1 MKQSRSTWQS
11 HERRIA
17 GKLGT
22 QRAGVG
28 QPGADVVTD
37 DWSLECKSWRT
48 LPARV
53 VAALV
58 QAERSATAHQVAAA
72 VIHQVGARHDKDLV
86 VMRWADF
93 DRLLLGD
100 GRRDR
105 YTAAQVAAAVDDDQD
120 RAAVLTPRV
129 RTDVLKSR
137 DE

>member
-1 MKQSRSTWQS
+1 MAKQSRSTWQR

-17 GKLGT
+17 AALDT

-28 QPGADVVTD
+28 HAGADVVTD
-37 DWSLECKSWRT
+37 EWSLECKSWRH

-53 VAALV
+53 VEALV
-58 QAERSATAHQVAAA
+58 QAERSATGEHQVAAA
-72 VIHQVGARHDKDLV
+72 VIHEVGARHDKDLV

-105 YTAAQVAAAVDDDQD
+105 LVAAKVAAAVDEDQD
-120 RAAVLTPRV
+120 RAAMLAPV
-129 RTDVLKSR
+129 
-137 DE
+137 

>member
-1 MKQSRSTWQS
+1 MPKQSRSTWQS

-17 GKLGT
+17 AALGT
-22 QRAGVG
+22 QRAALGHA
-28 QPGADVVTD
+28 GADVVTD
-37 DWSLECKSWRT
+37 TWSLECKSWRT

-53 VAALV
+53 VDALA
-58 QAERSATAHQVAAA
+58 QAERSATADQVAAA

-105 YTAAQVAAAVDDDQD
+105 YTAAQVAAAVDDDQE
-120 RAAVLTPRV
+120 RAKMLSGR
-129 RTDVLKSR
+129 
-137 DE
+137 

>member
-1 MKQSRSTWQS
+1 MKQSRSTWQR

-28 QPGADVVTD
+28 QPGADVVTES
-37 DWSLECKSWRT
+37 WSLECKSWRS

-53 VAALV
+53 VDALA
-58 QAERSATAHQVAAA
+58 QAERSATADQVAAA
-72 VIHQVGARHDKDLV
+72 VIHQVGAHHERDLV

-105 YTAAQVAAAVDDDQD
+105 HIAAQVAAAVDDDQE
-120 RAAVLTPRV
+120 RAKMLTPV
-129 RTDVLKSR
+129 
-137 DE
+137 